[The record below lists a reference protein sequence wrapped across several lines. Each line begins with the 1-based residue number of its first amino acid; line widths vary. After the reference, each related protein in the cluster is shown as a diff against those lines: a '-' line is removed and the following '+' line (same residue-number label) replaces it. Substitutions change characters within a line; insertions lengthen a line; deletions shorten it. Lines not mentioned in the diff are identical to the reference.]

1 MYLIIG
7 LSINFIIIF
16 IIVFTLEKNKFRLI
30 DGYNKLKLPDDLS
43 YCRDIPLLSLEEA
56 YFLGYLYGLV
66 NNPSDLIGALIL
78 KWIKEDKI
86 SLNDDGKSVSVDMNK
101 AVKFSN
107 RFERKIYFKLLASS
121 GGNYILEEKEFINFF
136 KSDAIIKLFGS
147 MLKHIEYK
155 FLHNGLYKKIV
166 FGTEYKYYLDDSL
179 KEKAYQLA
187 GLKKFLLDFSKINDR
202 KGQEVALWE
211 DYLIYA
217 QLMGIADNVET
228 QFEYIYPDYKKL
240 MKISVINNTI
250 LISLLSTLKFLPLLF
265 ISGQSK
271 K

>member
-1 MYLIIG
+1 MNLILYLG
-7 LSINFIIIF
+7 INFVIIF
-16 IIVFTLEKNKFRLI
+16 LIVFSVEKNRFKLI
-30 DGYNKLKLPDDLS
+30 DGYDKLKLPDDLP

-56 YFLGYLYGLV
+56 YFLCYLYGLV
-66 NNPSDLIGALIL
+66 NNPSDLVWALIL

-101 AVKFSN
+101 VVKFSN

-121 GGNYILEEKEFINFF
+121 GSNYILEEKEFINFF

-211 DYLIYA
+211 DYLVHA
-217 QLMGIADNVET
+217 QLMGIADKIEVQLEN
-228 QFEYIYPDYKKL
+228 IYPDYNKF

>member
-1 MYLIIG
+1 MNLILYLG
-7 LSINFIIIF
+7 INFVIIF
-16 IIVFTLEKNKFRLI
+16 LIVFSVEKNRFKLI
-30 DGYNKLKLPDDLS
+30 DGYDKLELPDDLP

-56 YFLGYLYGLV
+56 YFLCYLYGLV

-121 GGNYILEEKEFINFF
+121 GSNYILEEKEFINFF
-136 KSDAIIKLFGS
+136 KTNEIINLFGN
-147 MLKHIEYK
+147 MLKHVEYT
-155 FLHNGLYKKIV
+155 FLQKGLYKKIV
-166 FGTEYKYYLDDSL
+166 FGTEYKYYLDKSL

-187 GLKKFLLDFSKINDR
+187 GLKNFLLDFSKINDR
-202 KGQEVALWE
+202 KGQEVSLWE

-217 QLMGIADNVET
+217 QLMGIADKVEV
-228 QFEYIYPDYKKL
+228 QFENIYPDYNKF

>member
-66 NNPSDLIGALIL
+66 NNPSDLVGAMIL

-86 SLNDDGKSVSVDMNK
+86 VLKDNGGNASIDMNK
-101 AVKFSN
+101 AVKFNN

-121 GGNYILEEKEFINFF
+121 GSNYILEEKEFINFF
-136 KSDAIIKLFGS
+136 KTD
-147 MLKHIEYK
+147 
-155 FLHNGLYKKIV
+155 
-166 FGTEYKYYLDDSL
+166 
-179 KEKAYQLA
+179 
-187 GLKKFLLDFSKINDR
+187 
-202 KGQEVALWE
+202 
-211 DYLIYA
+211 
-217 QLMGIADNVET
+217 
-228 QFEYIYPDYKKL
+228 
-240 MKISVINNTI
+240 
-250 LISLLSTLKFLPLLF
+250 
-265 ISGQSK
+265 
-271 K
+271 

>member
-1 MYLIIG
+1 MNLILYLG
-7 LSINFIIIF
+7 INFVIIF
-16 IIVFTLEKNKFRLI
+16 LIVFSVEKNRFKLI
-30 DGYNKLKLPDDLS
+30 DGYDKLELPDDLP

-56 YFLGYLYGLV
+56 YFLCYLYGLV
-66 NNPSDLIGALIL
+66 NNPSDLVGAMIL

-86 SLNDDGKSVSVDMNK
+86 VLKDNGVNASIDMNK
-101 AVKFSN
+101 AVKFNN

-121 GGNYILEEKEFINFF
+121 GSNYILEEKEFINFF
-136 KSDAIIKLFGS
+136 KTDEIINLFGN
-147 MLKHIEYK
+147 MLKHVEYT
-155 FLHNGLYKKIV
+155 FLQKGLYKKIV
-166 FGTEYKYYLDDSL
+166 FGTEYKYYLDKSL

-187 GLKKFLLDFSKINDR
+187 GLKNFLLDFSKINDR
-202 KGQEVALWE
+202 KGQEVSLWE

-217 QLMGIADNVET
+217 QLMGIADKVEI
-228 QFEYIYPDYKKL
+228 QFENIYPDYNKF